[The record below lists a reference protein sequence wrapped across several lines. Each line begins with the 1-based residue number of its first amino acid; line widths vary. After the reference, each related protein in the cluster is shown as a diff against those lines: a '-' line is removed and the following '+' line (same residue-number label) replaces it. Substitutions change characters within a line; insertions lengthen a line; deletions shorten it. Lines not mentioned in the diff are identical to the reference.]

1 MINFLLETTSNPT
14 LLLLRIVAGIIILP
28 YGLKKMGWLKG
39 PGNNSFAKM
48 IEMNVP
54 RFIAYLITVAQT
66 LGAIALIVGFLGRIA
81 AGGNFIIM
89 FGAMFYHI
97 KDGWSMNWYGEKKG
111 EGIEYFV
118 MLLAILLAIIIEG
131 SGPFS
136 IDLILLKI

>member
-1 MINFLLETTSNPT
+1 
-14 LLLLRIVAGIIILP
+14 
-28 YGLKKMGWLKG
+28 MGWLKG

>member
-1 MINFLLETTSNPT
+1 MIHVLLETSPDPI
-14 LLLLRIVAGIIILP
+14 LLLLRIVAGVILLP

-39 PGNNSFAKM
+39 PGANAFGKM
-48 IEMNVP
+48 REIGVP
-54 RFIAYLITVAQT
+54 LILAWLITIAQT
-66 LGAIALIVGFLGRIA
+66 LGAIALISGFLVRIA
-81 AGGNFIIM
+81 AAGNFIIM

-131 SGPFS
+131 GGSFS
-136 IDLILLKI
+136 IDLLLLKH

>member
-1 MINFLLETTSNPT
+1 MINVLLETNSNPT
-14 LLLLRIVAGIIILP
+14 LLLLRLVAGIILLP
-28 YGLKKMGWLKG
+28 YGLKKLGWLKG

-48 IEMNVP
+48 IEIKVP
-54 RFIAYLITVAQT
+54 LFIAYLITVAQT
-66 LGAIALIVGFLGRIA
+66 LGAIALMVGFLGRIA

-89 FGAMFYHI
+89 LGAMFYHI

-136 IDLILLKI
+136 IDFLLLKN